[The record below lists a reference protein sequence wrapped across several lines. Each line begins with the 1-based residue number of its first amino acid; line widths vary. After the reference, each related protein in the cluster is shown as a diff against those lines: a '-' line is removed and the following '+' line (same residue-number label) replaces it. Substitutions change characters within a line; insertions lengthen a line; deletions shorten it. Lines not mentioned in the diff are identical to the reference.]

1 MLAAVVYSKGTY
13 FDLRLDEMKRKIR
26 TLLAS
31 QTGVGL
37 VEILVAVA
45 ILGVI
50 GIGFLQALT
59 NTVNGTE
66 FHEVKVTA
74 SSLAQSQVEYIKSQA
89 YAADPVSYVE
99 ISPLPPGYEI
109 DIDVVEDEVGKQEV
123 TVTVYHQGDFAFSM
137 TTLKVDW

>member
-1 MLAAVVYSKGTY
+1 
-13 FDLRLDEMKRKIR
+13 MKRKIR

-50 GIGFLQALT
+50 GVGFLLALT
-59 NTVNGTE
+59 NTVDGTE

-89 YAADPVSYVE
+89 YAADDPVSYVE

-109 DIDVVEDEVGKQEV
+109 DVDVVEEGVGKQEV
-123 TVTVYHQGDFAFSM
+123 TVTVYHQGDFALSM

>member
-1 MLAAVVYSKGTY
+1 VLAAAVYSKGTY
-13 FDLRLDEMKRKIR
+13 FDLRLDGMKRKIR

-50 GIGFLQALT
+50 GVGFLLALT
-59 NTVNGTE
+59 NTVDGTE

-74 SSLAQSQVEYIKSQA
+74 SSLAQSQVEYVKSQA
-89 YAADPVSYVE
+89 YAISYDTVSPVPV
-99 ISPLPPGYEI
+99 GYSI
-109 DIDVVEDEVGKQEV
+109 DTDVVEDGVGRQEV
-123 TVTVYHQGDFAFSM
+123 TVTVYHQGDFALSM